1 MNKKDIEKIIKKWFV
16 KKKKKFN
23 LNRNLFEEGTIDSF
37 EVIDFISFLEKEF
50 KIKFKSTEFQNPKF
64 MIIKNLIIS
73 IFNKLNVRL

>member
-1 MNKKDIEKIIKKWFV
+1 LL

-23 LNRNLFEEGTIDSF
+23 LNKNLFEEGTIDSF

-50 KIKFKSTEFQNPKF
+50 KIKFKSTEFQNHKF